1 MFESNLFAKVFTFF
15 IIKIM
20 DLRKRS
26 YKPFKFYPPLVKKIY
41 FDYNIQKSN
50 GLNANIEKYSIN
62 KCELILCSNKFLFK
76 DESDWRI
83 EFEDQEYTFALHR
96 WNWLL
101 TSLSNN
107 TNKPAREWGLCMMRS
122 WIKNMMDNKDG
133 FAWYPY
139 TTGERISNA
148 FLFGILSSEDSV
160 YSKHNDI
167 LPEDIKSALNLM
179 AVYLSNNL
187 EYKGKGKTG
196 NHVINNSRALL
207 FAGVFLENEF

>member
-1 MFESNLFAKVFTFF
+1 MKNRYEIVNLLLKCLNPIFFAKVFTFF

-83 EFEDQEYTFALHR
+83 EFEDQ
-96 WNWLL
+96 
-101 TSLSNN
+101 
-107 TNKPAREWGLCMMRS
+107 
-122 WIKNMMDNKDG
+122 
-133 FAWYPY
+133 
-139 TTGERISNA
+139 
-148 FLFGILSSEDSV
+148 
-160 YSKHNDI
+160 DI
-167 LPEDIKSALNLM
+167 L
-179 AVYLSNNL
+179 
-187 EYKGKGKTG
+187 
-196 NHVINNSRALL
+196 LL
-207 FAGVFLENEF
+207 YIGGIGY